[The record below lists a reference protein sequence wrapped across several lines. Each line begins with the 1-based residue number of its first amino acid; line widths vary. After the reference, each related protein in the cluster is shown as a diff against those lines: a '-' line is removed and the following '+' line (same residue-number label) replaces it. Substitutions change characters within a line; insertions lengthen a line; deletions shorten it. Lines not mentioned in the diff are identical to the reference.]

1 MIAKSVIQKFLRQSF
16 LTLLALCMSSS
27 DAFCVSAFNVEC
39 LPRLLLRSA
48 VGIGEVRPWA
58 LLGLILV
65 VRVGEIA
72 LSSPLLP
79 STSEKFFLA
88 APSKIKGGLQ
98 GLVKN
103 LLFLILQIRC
113 KLYKHTFSLPK
124 VPGIS
129 SIKLKLLI
137 FRWNILKSNPR
148 NISSCSATSS

>member
-1 MIAKSVIQKFLRQSF
+1 MIEKSVIQKFLRQSF

-88 APSKIKGGLQ
+88 APNKIKGGLQ

>member
-1 MIAKSVIQKFLRQSF
+1 MSVIQKFLRQSF

-88 APSKIKGGLQ
+88 APNKIKGGLQ

-113 KLYKHTFSLPK
+113 KIYKHTFSLPK

>member
-1 MIAKSVIQKFLRQSF
+1 MIEKSVIQKLLRQSF

-88 APSKIKGGLQ
+88 APNKIKGGLQ

-103 LLFLILQIRC
+103 LYTVCDF
-113 KLYKHTFSLPK
+113 
-124 VPGIS
+124 
-129 SIKLKLLI
+129 
-137 FRWNILKSNPR
+137 
-148 NISSCSATSS
+148 

>member
-1 MIAKSVIQKFLRQSF
+1 MQTF

-27 DAFCVSAFNVEC
+27 DAFFVSAFNVEC
-39 LPRLLLRSA
+39 LPRLFLRSA

-79 STSEKFFLA
+79 STSEKCFLA
-88 APSKIKGGLQ
+88 APNKIKGGLQ
-98 GLVKN
+98 YTLN
-103 LLFLILQIRC
+103 LNQILQIC
-113 KLYKHTFSLPK
+113 SKLYKHTFSLPK
-124 VPGIS
+124 VPRIS

-137 FRWNILKSNPR
+137 LRWNILQPNPR
-148 NISSCSATSS
+148 NISSCPATSS

>member
-1 MIAKSVIQKFLRQSF
+1 MIEKSVIQKFLRQSF
-16 LTLLALCMSSS
+16 LTLLAFCMSSS

-88 APSKIKGGLQ
+88 APNKIKGGSQ
-98 GLVKN
+98 ELVKTCILSYKYGVN
-103 LLFLILQIRC
+103 FTNIPFLCLRSLEYLRLNSNC
-113 KLYKHTFSLPK
+113 SSSDGTF
-124 VPGIS
+124 
-129 SIKLKLLI
+129 
-137 FRWNILKSNPR
+137 
-148 NISSCSATSS
+148 